1 MFSLPVYDL
10 TSKEKPYRW
19 SDVPLLCTFL
29 KAARYPDS
37 PLSKLTTEMKWFI
50 FFTDNE
56 IEELELLYSILEPL
70 ATLFNKLGSEK
81 QTNIHLGKG

>member
-1 MFSLPVYDL
+1 
-10 TSKEKPYRW
+10 
-19 SDVPLLCTFL
+19 
-29 KAARYPDS
+29 
-37 PLSKLTTEMKWFI
+37 MKWFI